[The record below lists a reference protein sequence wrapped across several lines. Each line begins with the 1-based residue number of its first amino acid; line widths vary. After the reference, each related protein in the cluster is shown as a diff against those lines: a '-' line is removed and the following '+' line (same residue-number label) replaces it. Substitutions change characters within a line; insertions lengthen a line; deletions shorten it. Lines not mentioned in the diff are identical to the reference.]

1 MITSILNDALLLRN
15 LPGDKLQEYLRSINL
30 NIFDSIF
37 HNSASIQEAKQK
49 VLYILAAFS
58 EESPLLI
65 LRQDSK
71 EEKEGICEY
80 LGIPE
85 FMRNKLMELSEP
97 EVRRATT
104 HYISQFAGPL
114 FRSLMFMKIQS
125 DDYELMI
132 TNRDFSIRKTETG
145 EDGKEVVTETFDV
158 KEHGKAIAEFAR
170 LSKTIDSLEKQIKQ
184 QVKRYEGIED
194 LQAFT
199 KHGKD
204 TGKLKG
210 TRTGNVENTI
220 K

>member
-1 MITSILNDALLLRN
+1 MTTSILNDALLLRN
-15 LPGDKLQEYLRSINL
+15 EPGERLQECLHNINL
-30 NIFDSIF
+30 TLFDPIF
-37 HNSASIQEAKQK
+37 HNSSSIQEAKQK
-49 VLYILAAFS
+49 VLYILCAFS

-85 FMRNKLMELSEP
+85 FMRKKLMELSEP

-132 TNRDFSIRKTETG
+132 TNRDFSIRKTEIV
-145 EDGKEVVTETFDV
+145 DDKEVVTETFDV

-170 LSKTIDSLEKQIKQ
+170 LSKTIDSLEKQIRQ

-194 LQAFT
+194 LQEFT
-199 KHGKD
+199 RHGKD

-210 TRTGNVENTI
+210 QRSGNVENTI